1 MKLKTRNG
9 RLKPT
14 TVRFFAAG
22 GHDAGTGLYN
32 DRPGVSLLVTE
43 SQRLYTLLITDG
55 PRQDRPLPALEKL
68 RSPY

>member
-1 MKLKTRNG
+1 MELRTRNSK
-9 RLKPT
+9 LKPT

-32 DRPGVSLLVTE
+32 DRPGSSIIITDSSKLHTLLV
-43 SQRLYTLLITDG
+43 TDG

>member
-1 MKLKTRNG
+1 MELKTRNG
-9 RLKPT
+9 KLKPT

-32 DRPGVSLLVTE
+32 DRPGKDVLVSE
-43 SQRLYTLLITDG
+43 SQRLHTLLIVDG
-55 PRQDRPLPALEKL
+55 PRQDAPLPALEKL